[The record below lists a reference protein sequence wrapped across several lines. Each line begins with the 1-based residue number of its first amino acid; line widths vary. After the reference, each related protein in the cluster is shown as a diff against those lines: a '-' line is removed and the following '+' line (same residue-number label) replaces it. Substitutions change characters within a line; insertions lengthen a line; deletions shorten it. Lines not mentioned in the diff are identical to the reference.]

1 MNTTTRTA
9 LIGAAALTLL
19 ATACSSATSSPS
31 TTATTP
37 RVSTTATTPQVST
50 TTPTTA
56 APTTIAPTT
65 SAPPTS
71 STSPPTEA
79 PTTTTDPA
87 RVAALAAILDEH
99 HVAGDFVGARIAVR
113 QPDGS
118 VSEAVGGTTSVDPA
132 SGPVDPDVAWNVG
145 SVTKTFVAVVV
156 LQLAEEGRID
166 LDAGIEQYLPN
177 LPGAD
182 RITPRQLLQH
192 TSGLNEYIDDPV
204 VRADTKRVWTPD
216 EQIAVA
222 EAAGR
227 LSEPGEAYHYA
238 NTNYIVLGEIVEDV
252 TGRTWGDEVEAR
264 IAEPLGLTHTMAA
277 TAADLPIG
285 YVSADG
291 SFVDATSTSDPSIGG
306 AAGALL
312 STTGDLLTFLTALN
326 DGRLLSDSMR
336 QQMQTFVPG
345 DDYSQFGITH
355 SYGLGIERYA
365 TDSVTVIGHMGTG
378 ESQSA
383 FIGYDP
389 ATGNEVAVMT
399 NTAIPGP
406 QAFMALEALAA

>member
-1 MNTTTRTA
+1 M
-9 LIGAAALTLL
+9 
-19 ATACSSATSSPS
+19 
-31 TTATTP
+31 
-37 RVSTTATTPQVST
+37 
-50 TTPTTA
+50 
-56 APTTIAPTT
+56 
-65 SAPPTS
+65 
-71 STSPPTEA
+71 
-79 PTTTTDPA
+79 
-87 RVAALAAILDEH
+87 
-99 HVAGDFVGARIAVR
+99 R
-113 QPDGS
+113 QRDGS

-227 LSEPGEAYHYA
+227 LGEPGEAYHYA

-264 IAEPLGLTHTMAA
+264 IAEPLGLTHTRAA

-312 STTGDLLTFLTALN
+312 STNGDLLTFLTALN

-355 SYGLGIERYA
+355 SYGLGIERYT